1 MKIIYTDRHKL
12 HATEGL
18 LIEGQPTQNYEVPAR
33 AEIILNAVQAAGLG
47 PASAPTDHG
56 LDPILAIHD
65 ADFVTFLQNVY
76 AQNAAYYEQNV
87 PFSPETFAPRG
98 FRRKP
103 GPHNYWGLAG
113 YYSFGVGSP
122 ILEGTWEAAY
132 WSAQCALSAA
142 EAVLAGERVAYALCR
157 PPGHHAARDL
167 YGGFC
172 FLNNAAIAARHLQT
186 PHLPQKASSNSLK
199 VRVRADPAANRED
212 AVGERS
218 RALSQGDV
226 SPEEKQS
233 AEGPGVRVA
242 ILDIDYHHGNGTQEI
257 FYADPTVLYCS
268 LHADPDSDYPYYWGG
283 ADERGEG
290 AGEGTN
296 RNWPLPPKTGDAA
309 YLAALDEAL
318 GVIGEFEPRYLVI
331 SAGFDIVAADPVG
344 GFTVSTDGLH
354 EIGRRIAALSCHT
367 PTVIVQEGG
376 YLLGRLGENALA
388 FLSAFEG

>member
-1 MKIIYTDRHKL
+1 MKIIYTDRHKR

-47 PASAPTDHG
+47 LASAPTDHG
-56 LDPILAIHD
+56 LDPILAVHD
-65 ADFVTFLQNVY
+65 ADFVAFLKNVY
-76 AQNAAYYEQNV
+76 AQNAAYYEQDV

-103 GPHNYWGLAG
+103 GPRNYWGLAG

-142 EAVLAGERVAYALCR
+142 DAVLAGERVAYALCR

-172 FLNNAAIAARHLQT
+172 FLNNAAIAARHLLAPT
-186 PHLPQKASSNSLK
+186 LAPLA
-199 VRVRADPAANRED
+199 R
-212 AVGERS
+212 RS
-218 RALSQGDV
+218 QP
-226 SPEEKQS
+226 PEEHGGRP
-233 AEGPGVRVA
+233 ARTGEGVGVA
-242 ILDIDYHHGNGTQEI
+242 LLDTDYHHGNGTQEI

-290 AGEGTN
+290 AGEGAN

-318 GVIGEFEPRYLVI
+318 GIISEFEPRYLVI
-331 SAGFDIVAADPVG
+331 SAGFDIVVDDPVG

-354 EIGRRIAALSCHT
+354 EIGLRIAELARHT

-376 YLLGRLGENALA
+376 YLLRRLGENALA